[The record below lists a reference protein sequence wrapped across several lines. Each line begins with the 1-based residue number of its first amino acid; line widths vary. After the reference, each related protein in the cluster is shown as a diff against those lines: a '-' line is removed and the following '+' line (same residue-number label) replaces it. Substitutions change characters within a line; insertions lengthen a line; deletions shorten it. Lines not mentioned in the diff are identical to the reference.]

1 MNVTSIRDK
10 VGRSQWRSA
19 VCSYMQAMLPANL
32 SPVRN
37 SSRSI
42 PLISRTHVDQEEDE
56 QHPQADRSAQWKS
69 QRQRFVQDGSAER
82 SSTFAT
88 AFASR
93 SAGHARQSAREPRFR
108 ASAAHHTAIS
118 PITLRS

>member
-1 MNVTSIRDK
+1 VFHVDSSWLRVPFTRPRALFALGNANNSSNCHKKSVMNVTSIRDK

-56 QHPQADRSAQWKS
+56 QHPQADRSAQ
-69 QRQRFVQDGSAER
+69 
-82 SSTFAT
+82 
-88 AFASR
+88 
-93 SAGHARQSAREPRFR
+93 
-108 ASAAHHTAIS
+108 
-118 PITLRS
+118 